1 MIILCKVIN
10 MNHEH
15 NNPIQLDQSEQY
27 SNKNKIL
34 VIVGPSGVGKDTL
47 MQIIF
52 EKYSNILK
60 KGVTHT
66 SRKIR
71 KGEKEGY
78 NYYYVTEEEFLKL
91 KDQDAFFEY
100 NYYNKNY
107 YGISKMELENQKKE
121 NKIFYVIIAIKG
133 AKYINECNIPA
144 NFVAILPPDE
154 ETLNKRLKGRGTESE
169 EVIKGRLEIAKSELK
184 EIEKCNFFNHRVYND
199 DLNDAVSDMELFLKN
214 AYPNK
219 F

>member
-1 MIILCKVIN
+1 MT
-10 MNHEH
+10 HERF
-15 NNPIQLDQSEQY
+15 DSTEFRQSKQKSE
-27 SNKNKIL
+27 KNKIL

-52 EKYSNILK
+52 EKYPNVLT

-91 KDQDAFFEY
+91 KEQDAFFEF

-107 YGISKMELENQKKE
+107 YGISKMELENHKKD

-133 AKYINECNIPA
+133 AKYIKECNIPA
-144 NFVAILPPDE
+144 NFIAILPPNE
-154 ETLNKRLKGRGTESE
+154 ETLRKRLKRRGTESE

-184 EIEKCNFFNHRVYND
+184 EIEQCDFFIHRVYND
-199 DLNDAVSDMELFLKN
+199 DLNEAVSDMELFLKK

>member
-1 MIILCKVIN
+1 MNQDRIN
-10 MNHEH
+10 S
-15 NNPIQLDQSEQY
+15 ISLSQSKQKSE
-27 SNKNKIL
+27 KNKIL
-34 VIVGPSGVGKDTL
+34 VVVGPSGVGKDTL
-47 MQIIF
+47 MQTIF
-52 EKYSNILK
+52 GKYPNILK

-66 SRKIR
+66 SRRMR

-91 KDQDAFFEY
+91 KDQDAFFEF
-100 NYYNKNY
+100 NYYNNNY
-107 YGISKMELENQKKE
+107 YGISKTELENHKKE
-121 NKIFYVIIAIKG
+121 NKIFYIIIAIKG
-133 AKYINECNIPA
+133 ARYINECHIPA

-154 ETLNKRLKGRGTESE
+154 DTLSKRLKRRGTESE

-184 EIEKCNFFNHRVYND
+184 EIEKCDFFNHRVYND
-199 DLNDAVSDMELFLKN
+199 DLNDAVLDMELFLKN